1 MPVSVQNVF
10 VFAIFNILAFN
21 LGVGA
26 LSLGVGAVGAAT
38 VFLIVQRCVAPRAA
52 PELVVDAQAELGE
65 GPIWDPRNG
74 TLLWLDILASK
85 LFVYS
90 PTTGTNTVHDLSA
103 HTPSVSTVVPVE
115 GTRSQVVLGVQAGF
129 ALYDL
134 KSRKFEPHPCNGAL
148 HGAHTRMNDGKCD
161 PQGRLWLGSIARSG
175 PGGADLVPGA
185 SALYVLE
192 GWASVAPTKVLDG
205 VTVSNGI
212 TWSEDGRTMLYTD
225 SPTFGVDAFDFDG
238 GAASHAELAT
248 RRRRAIDVCSGFP
261 PVPDGCA
268 LDTQGMLWVACFGAG
283 EVRRYDPANGRLIA
297 TVALPAAAGK
307 ETTACAF
314 GGAALD
320 ELYVT
325 TAHEFWDAGKRAE
338 MPLAGGLFKLSRAAL
353 AALGGGAG
361 PIRGVPMHPFKP

>member
-1 MPVSVQNVF
+1 MPRAPEPRASVSVHSVF
-10 VFAIFNILAFN
+10 VFVIFNIAAFN

-26 LSLGVGAVGAAT
+26 LSLGAGAVGAAIA
-38 VFLIVQRCVAPRAA
+38 FLIVRHRTVRRAA
-52 PELVVDAQAELGE
+52 VPELVVDAQAELGE
-65 GPIWDPRNG
+65 GPIWDPRNS

-90 PTTGTNTVHDLSA
+90 PTSGANTVHDLSG

-134 KSRKFEPHPCNGAL
+134 DSRKFEPHPCNGAL

-192 GWASVAPTKVLDG
+192 GWASAAPTKVLDG

-225 SPTFGVDAFDFDG
+225 SPTFGAWIRL
-238 GAASHAELAT
+238 GA
-248 RRRRAIDVCSGFP
+248 
-261 PVPDGCA
+261 
-268 LDTQGMLWVACFGAG
+268 
-283 EVRRYDPANGRLIA
+283 
-297 TVALPAAAGK
+297 
-307 ETTACAF
+307 
-314 GGAALD
+314 
-320 ELYVT
+320 
-325 TAHEFWDAGKRAE
+325 
-338 MPLAGGLFKLSRAAL
+338 
-353 AALGGGAG
+353 
-361 PIRGVPMHPFKP
+361 